1 MRWRLKQAVA
11 HRRMQT
17 LANLLNSR
25 SYNFP
30 NMTVEDIQRWIM
42 ITGGASYREVFDAL
56 CSKRMIK
63 LIHLYLIGEE
73 REVSISEELMIWLWT
88 QSLMRVSR
96 EAYDQAVKACVEHL
110 WDVWLNDTRREEKD
124 DIIKR
129 GTDVTSSL

>member
-1 MRWRLKQAVA
+1 MRWRLKQTVA

-30 NMTVEDIQRWIM
+30 NMGVSDIQRWIM

-96 EAYDQAVKACVEHL
+96 EAYDQAVKACVECL
-110 WDVWLNDTRREEKD
+110 WDEWLNGENKYDEE
-124 DIIKR
+124 
-129 GTDVTSSL
+129 